1 VLSEL
6 LEGPMCD
13 YARGKLTR
21 VSSRRYDLVLSKC
34 PALGRN
40 VAVLNELLEVLM
52 CEPCFDTLRTH
63 DQLGYDVSC
72 SYRNTTGCVGFR
84 YTPGHLNELP

>member
-1 VLSEL
+1 
-6 LEGPMCD
+6 
-13 YARGKLTR
+13 
-21 VSSRRYDLVLSKC
+21 
-34 PALGRN
+34 
-40 VAVLNELLEVLM
+40 VLNELLEVLM

-84 YTPGHLNELP
+84 YTACHPNQLPER